1 MVSCAEDN
9 SFSGIFGGACGGPNT
24 TKPFIVCFSWIPAR
38 FLAKLDIISGEIT
51 THTFTYGPGHL
62 KAYLL
67 CSKSM
72 SSCGHFK
79 PKCKFWNSVLL
90 SGKKVSANV
99 LGVQKRE
106 KTTLVRSA
114 TCCQSP
120 RVPKAQKNTESTTF
134 CENKK
139 HTLRYLTLYLSS
151 WLTFGGSP
159 AAHGC
164 SNWATVL
171 TKSNNFSQHTLF
183 LSAEWN
189 FRRHSRSWEQNKRIL
204 RFGLNGAKTTFGG
217 TLLNDRDLKSVLDLV
232 I

>member
-1 MVSCAEDN
+1 
-9 SFSGIFGGACGGPNT
+9 
-24 TKPFIVCFSWIPAR
+24 
-38 FLAKLDIISGEIT
+38 
-51 THTFTYGPGHL
+51 
-62 KAYLL
+62 
-67 CSKSM
+67 M
-72 SSCGHFK
+72 SSCGHFTQK
-79 PKCKFWNSVLL
+79 RKFWNSVLL

-120 RVPKAQKNTESTTF
+120 RVPKAPKKTPSRQRFVKTRNT
-134 CENKK
+134 
-139 HTLRYLTLYLSS
+139 HLRYLTLYLSS

-171 TKSNNFSQHTLF
+171 TKSNNFSQQTLF

-204 RFGLNGAKTTFGG
+204 HFGLTDAKTTFGG
-217 TLLNDRDLKSVLDLV
+217 TLLNDRDHMNYDTYRS
-232 I
+232 IF